1 MIGILQHI
9 RILPIVIRAIGTVL
23 SKVNGMGK
31 LESFNAVSSLI
42 LGQSENFIAYKD
54 ILGKMSRN
62 RMYTMAATAMS
73 TVSMSIVGAYMTM
86 LQPKYVVAAL
96 VLNMFSTFIVLSLIN
111 PYRVEESE
119 ENLQMS
125 NLHEGQSFFEMLGEY
140 ILAGF
145 KVAIIVAA
153 MLIGFIALISAL
165 NALFATVTGWF
176 GYSISFGVSSAIS
189 STRSP
194 G

>member
-1 MIGILQHI
+1 M
-9 RILPIVIRAIGTVL
+9 
-23 SKVNGMGK
+23 
-31 LESFNAVSSLI
+31 SS
-42 LGQSENFIAYKD
+42 
-54 ILGKMSRN
+54 R
-62 RMYTMAATAMS
+62 RWCS
-73 TVSMSIVGAYMTM
+73 TCS
-86 LQPKYVVAAL
+86 
-96 VLNMFSTFIVLSLIN
+96 STFIVLSLIN

-176 GYSISFGVSSAIS
+176 GYSISFQGSSAIS
-189 STRSP
+189 STRLP

>member
-1 MIGILQHI
+1 
-9 RILPIVIRAIGTVL
+9 
-23 SKVNGMGK
+23 
-31 LESFNAVSSLI
+31 
-42 LGQSENFIAYKD
+42 
-54 ILGKMSRN
+54 
-62 RMYTMAATAMS
+62 MYTMAATAMS

-86 LQPKYVVAAL
+86 LEPKYVVAAL

-111 PYRVEESE
+111 PYRVDASE
-119 ENLQMS
+119 ENIQMS

-153 MLIGFIALISAL
+153 MLIGFIALIAAL
-165 NALFATVTGWF
+165 NALFATVTG
-176 GYSISFGVSSAIS
+176 SVSYTHLRHVDAEVSDQWPCPDSGFREPLHCAQPDCS
-189 STRSP
+189 